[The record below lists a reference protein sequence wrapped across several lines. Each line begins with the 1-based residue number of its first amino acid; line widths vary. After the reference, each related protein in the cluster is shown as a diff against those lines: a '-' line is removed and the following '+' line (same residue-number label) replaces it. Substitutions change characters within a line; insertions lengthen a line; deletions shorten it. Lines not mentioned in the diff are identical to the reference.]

1 MTGSTGRGGV
11 DAGVIDPERLRAALR
26 AVEPLAAASPDAIE
40 VARAPGRVNLIGEY
54 TDFNEGFVLP
64 VAIGLE
70 IRIALVPTDDRRVE
84 VVLDETGERAGF
96 SLDAIGERRGGWI
109 DYVAGT
115 AWSLSQAGIPLRGFR
130 GVLAS
135 DLPVGSGLS
144 SSAALELASAR
155 ALLVDQADGIDRPRL
170 ALLAQR
176 AENAYVGV
184 QCGIMDQFASSVG
197 NRDGAVLLDCRSLD
211 HRAVHLPT
219 DAVALVVCDTGA
231 PRKLESSAY
240 NDRRAACE
248 RIVALLADRGAPV
261 RALRDVDEEM
271 LGSLVGSADPVDL
284 RRAEHVVRE
293 NARVI
298 EAVDALEA
306 ADLAAAGRLFAESHA
321 SLRELF
327 EVSSPELDAL
337 VETALAVPGVV
348 AARMTGAGFG
358 GCTVNL
364 VRHAAVDDLR
374 RAVDTSY
381 RERTGRVPRVFVV
394 EPAPGA
400 SLLA

>member
-1 MTGSTGRGGV
+1 MSAASGIGPGV
-11 DAGVIDPERLRAALR
+11 VDPARLRAALVEIEPR
-26 AVEPLAAASPDAIE
+26 AAAEPDAVEI
-40 VARAPGRVNLIGEY
+40 ARAPGRVNLIGEY
-54 TDFNEGFVLP
+54 TDFNDGFVLP
-64 VAIGLE
+64 AAIDLE
-70 IRIALVPTDDRRVE
+70 IRIAFVPTDDRRVE
-84 VVLDETGERAGF
+84 VVLDATGERAAF
-96 SLDAIGERRGGWI
+96 SLDAIGERQGGWI

-115 AWSLSQAGIPLRGFR
+115 AWSLSEAGLPLRGFR
-130 GVLAS
+130 GLLAS
-135 DLPVGSGLS
+135 DLPVGAGLS

-155 ALLVDQADGIDRPRL
+155 ALLADQAEGIDRPRL

-197 NRDGAVLLDCRSLD
+197 NRDGAVLLDCRTLE

-219 DAVALVVCDTGA
+219 DEVAVVVCDTGA
-231 PRKLESSAY
+231 TRQLGSSAY

-248 RIVALLADRGAPV
+248 RVVALLAARGAPV

-271 LGSLVGSADPVDL
+271 LGSLTGVADPVDL
-284 RRAEHVVRE
+284 RRAEHVIRE
-293 NARVI
+293 NVRVI
-298 EAVDALEA
+298 EAVAALEA
-306 ADLAAAGRLFAESHA
+306 GDLPSVGTLFAESHA
-321 SLRELF
+321 SLRKLF

-364 VRHAAVDDLR
+364 VRHGAVDDLR
-374 RAVDTSY
+374 RAVDTTY
-381 RERTGRVPRVFVV
+381 RRRTGREPRVFVV

-400 SLLA
+400 SLLD